1 MMKKLFFVLSVLTS
15 VIAVSCSQC
24 YECSS
29 TSYIT
34 DGSGNVV
41 DTTSTTNDICTAN
54 ADEITDREADGEVCR
69 VK

>member
-1 MMKKLFFVLSVLTS
+1 MKKIFFILSVLTS
-15 VIAVSCSQC
+15 IVFVSCSQC

-34 DGSGNVV
+34 DGNGVVV
-41 DTTSTTNDICTAN
+41 DTASTTNDICTAN
-54 ADEITDREADGEVCR
+54 SDEITAREEDGETCR